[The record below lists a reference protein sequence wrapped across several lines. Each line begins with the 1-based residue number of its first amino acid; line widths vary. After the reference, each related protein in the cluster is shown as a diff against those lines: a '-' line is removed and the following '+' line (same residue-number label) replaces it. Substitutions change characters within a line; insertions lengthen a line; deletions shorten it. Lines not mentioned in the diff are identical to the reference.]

1 MNQFSPPGNVN
12 DLPAAGKQKW
22 SDIVQQY
29 FDLVK
34 SRTAFFSPLILT
46 AAQVLTPK
54 LIPWNAFPKKYLTI
68 PSPDPTKR
76 FKTTEQ
82 LVTQD
87 LHGSDYSGSYSTNG
101 TAGGFEANGIK
112 TFRFRDQDEYLEWK
126 TFRNADGSLKKI
138 VFTCDHPEYWK
149 FIGDYDIDLLVS
161 LYQNIVDPAV
171 QKQDLLFQTQ
181 VYELDGLT
189 GKIIDRK
196 GKYNPFNKWN
206 TTDGI
211 MHLSHPANYLSA
223 EIQLAADASVIRK
236 DALGHIITDTDT
248 LCQKSH
254 GDPERFSDP
263 TIVSLINSLVRNKFS
278 VSIADPVALYIHDIN
293 EANFTFPAGYTLK
306 DFWTVTRGDQASKH
320 ILRAEFAAPAGVK
333 LEDIK
338 ISANGYTGNLQYGG
352 QIADCINMGIYG
364 LGFQFPAAPAASL
377 SAMLLE
383 TVLPEDQPIGH
394 LKRRK

>member
-1 MNQFSPPGNVN
+1 MKQFSPPGNVN
-12 DLPAAGKQKW
+12 DLPAGGKKKW

-34 SRTAFFSPLILT
+34 ADTVFFSPLILT
-46 AAQVLTPK
+46 AAQVPTAK

-68 PSPDPTKR
+68 PGPDPAQR
-76 FKTTEQ
+76 FKSTEP
-82 LVTQD
+82 LVTKD
-87 LHGSDYSGSYSTNG
+87 LHGRDYSSVYSTDG
-101 TAGGFEANGIK
+101 TKAGFKAHGIK

-138 VFTCDHPEYWK
+138 VLTCDHPEYWK

-161 LYQNIVDPAV
+161 LYQQIVDPAV

-181 VYELDGLT
+181 VYEFDELSRT
-189 GKIIDRK
+189 IIDRK

-223 EIQLAADASVIRK
+223 EIALAAGASVIQK
-236 DALGHIITDTDT
+236 DAQGHVITVTDI
-248 LCQKSH
+248 LCDKAG

-263 TIVSLINSLVRNKFS
+263 TIVSLINSLARSQYS
-278 VSIADPVALYIHDIN
+278 VAIANPVALYIHDIN
-293 EANFTFPAGYTLK
+293 PANFTFPAGYTLK
-306 DFWTVTRGDQASKH
+306 DFWKVTRGDQATNH

-333 LEDIK
+333 LEDVK

-364 LGFQFPAAPAASL
+364 LGFKFPAAAAPAF

-383 TVLPEDQPIGH
+383 DVIPGTLSKGH
-394 LKRRK
+394 LKSRK